1 MSLAPS
7 EQLAV
12 AVWQILADRLGLA
25 DAPPGHRLVEN
36 GRPTL
41 AAIDLADAPHLSGG
55 ELALASF
62 AIAEWTGK
70 LGSLAAIVRSCDSGV
85 RGRVLDAVM
94 ASHAM
99 DRIVDGV
106 LADTTTTVDWAT
118 ERITAIRALLTA
130 WDTDEEAEH
139 EQLVRAI
146 RCCVSGDPVPPE
158 ITAAAHAGIAAARA
172 EVSSISAAHSELT
185 ALASQLIE
193 AVGENY
199 TTVGVATWLR
209 HHIKDQLRM
218 AGSGVVLEPYDV
230 PGMEAARAAHP
241 TAPHR
246 TPGTR
251 MFNGGVM
258 GTVET
263 CDACSGDGVLHRP
276 DVMPEPSTPM
286 DPPATAAVESQVVV
300 DPDDTWAGVLDEAEF
315 LSEESYPDTGVM
327 ELDQP
332 KPKVVDLMDQ
342 LEKSLAI
349 AKAARAAR
357 EAGA

>member
-25 DAPPGHRLVEN
+25 DAPPGHRLIEN
-36 GRPTL
+36 GRPTI
-41 AAIDLADAPHLSGG
+41 AAIDLADAPRLSAG
-55 ELALASF
+55 EKALASF
-62 AIAEWTGK
+62 AAAEWMGK
-70 LGSLAAIVRSCDSGV
+70 LGSLAAVVRSCDADV

-106 LADTTTTVDWAT
+106 LADTATTVDWAT

-158 ITAAAHAGIAAARA
+158 ITAAAHTGIAAARA
-172 EVSSISAAHSELT
+172 
-185 ALASQLIE
+185 Q
-193 AVGENY
+193 
-199 TTVGVATWLR
+199 
-209 HHIKDQLRM
+209 
-218 AGSGVVLEPYDV
+218 
-230 PGMEAARAAHP
+230 HP
-241 TAPHR
+241 TASMPDTGEYLCGVCGGPMGDSPFRYHDYDCLNR
-246 TPGTR
+246 KGTR
-251 MFNGGVM
+251 IDPAALAARVAEDQRLLSKLGRS
-258 GTVET
+258 
-263 CDACSGDGVLHRP
+263 A
-276 DVMPEPSTPM
+276 
-286 DPPATAAVESQVVV
+286 PPATAAVESQVVV
-300 DPDDTWAGVLDEAEF
+300 DPGDTWAGVLDEAEF
-315 LSEESYPDTGVM
+315 LSEESYPDADVM
-327 ELDQP
+327 DLDQP

-342 LEKSLAI
+342 LEQSLAI

>member
-12 AVWQILADRLGLA
+12 AVWQILADRLGLS
-25 DAPPGHRLVEN
+25 DAPPGHRLIEN

-55 ELALASF
+55 EKALAAF

-99 DRIVDGV
+99 DRIVDGIV
-106 LADTTTTVDWAT
+106 ADTTTTVDWAT

-130 WDTDEEAEH
+130 WDTDAEAEH
-139 EQLVRAI
+139 EELVRAI

-172 EVSSISAAHSELT
+172 
-185 ALASQLIE
+185 Q
-193 AVGENY
+193 
-199 TTVGVATWLR
+199 
-209 HHIKDQLRM
+209 
-218 AGSGVVLEPYDV
+218 
-230 PGMEAARAAHP
+230 HP
-241 TAPHR
+241 TAKRECHDELAQICISCGEHEAPNECPKSKRPCGHHC
-246 TPGTR
+246 
-251 MFNGGVM
+251 NHSWEQDVCDWCGV
-258 GTVET
+258 EEFR
-263 CDACSGDGVLHRP
+263 DPYAHLNP
-276 DVMPEPSTPM
+276 DE
-286 DPPATAAVESQVVV
+286 PATAAVESQVVV
-300 DPDDTWAGVLDEAEF
+300 DPDDTWAGVLDEAEV